1 MWKKLGMINKLAEEK
16 RVWEL
21 REILRN
27 FDQNTQRR
35 LDGARAWIHH
45 CKRGIQARKPNLQQ

>member
-21 REILRN
+21 REILRD
-27 FDQNTQRR
+27 FDQKT
-35 LDGARAWIHH
+35 
-45 CKRGIQARKPNLQQ
+45 